1 MWLQNPLKT
10 ALKVAPGGTVSLSTA
25 LFGVDNW
32 HNAKEKHGIK
42 DAIRSLAKYENG
54 DLLQLT

>member
-1 MWLQNPLKT
+1 MWLQNLFKT

-25 LFGVDNW
+25 VFGIDDW
-32 HNAKEKHGIK
+32 HNAKEKHTIK
-42 DAIRSLAKYENG
+42 DAIRSLAKYENR